1 MTQLLDWLTRYSP
14 AVVLLIAFGAAMLFV
29 TKLIVEKSVAYE
41 FDTKTKVFEKLLE
54 RRSAFEDKV
63 LSDRFAL
70 ITGLSTRLER
80 VMTNLNRLRSNQQ
93 VPDGFMRENEIVPL
107 TEVFEDLEVHR
118 LVLGEDFYRLVSRQA
133 QLALKA
139 ANLSSLEDWR
149 DSGQE
154 WARGREELRVAAE
167 AAFGISKIHW

>member
-1 MTQLLDWLTRYSP
+1 MTQLLDWLTKYSP

-41 FDTKTKVFEKLLE
+41 FDTKSKVFEKLLE

-70 ITGLSTRLER
+70 ITGLSARLER
-80 VMTNLNRLRSNQQ
+80 VMTNLNRVRSGQQ
-93 VPDGFMRENEIVPL
+93 APDGFMRENEIIPL
-107 TEVFEDLEVHR
+107 TEIFEDLEIHR
-118 LVLGEDFYRLVSRQA
+118 LVLGDDFYRIFSTQA
-133 QLALKA
+133 LLALKA
-139 ANLSSLEDWR
+139 ANLSSSEDWR

-154 WARGREELRVAAE
+154 WARGREELRGAAE
-167 AAFGISKIHW
+167 AAFGISKIRW